1 VIKEDPSTSIFEILK
16 SKKLNF
22 PSEKTLKMGE
32 EITELEE
39 TVTKSKFTLTFDE
52 IEIFTSEGRLME
64 ELESPTIEIEISL
77 MVG

>member
-1 VIKEDPSTSIFEILK
+1 MIKEDPSTSIFEILK

-39 TVTKSKFTLTFDE
+39 TVTKSKFKLTFDE
-52 IEIFTSEGRLME
+52 IEIFTPEGRMME
-64 ELESPTIEIEISL
+64 ELKSPTIEIVISL